1 MCIFL
6 GQKKYG
12 IWGTFLRN
20 FKFYAKTLTKL
31 HDLTVIKKDSLAV
44 EELLSDLVLEVPDPD
59 HKLAADATPTV
70 RCPLQPLHADCA
82 FMVLTK

>member
-1 MCIFL
+1 M
-6 GQKKYG
+6 GVKEAENS
-12 IWGTFLRN
+12 TSN
-20 FKFYAKTLTKL
+20 AKQYNKN
-31 HDLTVIKKDSLAV
+31 DSLAV

-70 RCPLQPLHADCA
+70 RCALQPLHADCA